1 MRHFITFKGIDNGN
15 DVKLDV
21 SAICNSQ
28 NTEMKD
34 PRCTT
39 AFKSAAGTAAFTI
52 GWTPD
57 KVADP
62 YDGTLIDRDNLYK
75 TCIDAMLA
83 SIETKAEMQVRLLD
97 DTRSD
102 VLFRGY
108 IDPSDIS
115 LARTKL
121 PKEIKVSCKDHTTD
135 LDKKI
140 GLNIIREGV
149 PVNELVEELLEL
161 CYGTGGHIYVGTGNI
176 GLGTGQPGN
185 AALVGVKRVVSSLP
199 SSVVVDRFVITADES
214 TTYRQ
219 AIDRLLH
226 EKGVGYVL
234 HYVHISNKFEIVP
247 CIPAE
252 VDDSQIRTVNFMADA
267 QLVTRTGIY
276 GHDGVIVKWPT
287 IEERKDDNVYSE
299 DIDLKYDGI
308 SETIGEI
315 VQNGSYF
322 PKDGDITETRQQFR
336 RSDRAY
342 VTGESRKQNND
353 IDLLYAKDAGFGVIA
368 VPVKMTSRGTVANLD
383 ALEALTDPKLGDYA
397 QVTSLSEYRGYNGSD
412 WEYMDAPSLTD
423 GKGNFYKN
431 KGSVASKSA
440 LPVSPSAGDFYL
452 CEDTGYSWCWVD
464 SEWQRKISL
473 FCFPVLSTPDVN
485 MTDGNP
491 AFYPRSMWALGRNRS
506 GGMVNLQAASV
517 TATSVARTKINKT
530 THPAIIKDPDEYEA
544 VYVTEKTEAEAFALF
559 LYNSHRIACT
569 TCTWYEW
576 DGQKTPRSRLGE
588 RVRVEYMT
596 GSTAVFCVIQIDNL
610 AITRKN
616 RKFKITALL
625 VSGFETSF
633 SGRHESAVAP
643 TVVNKRQ
650 AVSQI
655 VSYANS
661 DSGTT
666 APDTGWSDTRT
677 IIKGKYL
684 WTRTVTNFSDATS
697 ETTYTVVY
705 NAVDGTTP
713 ELWDMKL
720 SQTSAPRNDRDKT
733 SITDITITPLISGHT
748 VSQVKFIC
756 NGSKAYFG
764 TTPGTKEWQGSP
776 QPVTLHIPYSETYEE
791 ISITMQDMTSESTLA
806 DVTDVVKIINE
817 TVYDYDFGLW
827 VSSVLPQYVDAPDN
841 TLEVEDGD
849 FFVVGHPGFTGDDGQ
864 SYKEG
869 VPYVYD
875 HTKTNPWHNPITVS
889 TTKDVK
895 RLLSCLGNVMGSDTV
910 QPSEAAIYG
919 WFGTLMTK
927 TGIIESLFSQA
938 ITILSGGY
946 IKGGDRYAAN
956 GDITNWNEEG
966 FWFGSDGR
974 LKAQLQSDDST
985 NTFVGTKVSGYTNTV
1000 GYANTAMGYA
1010 AMYKDKSGCNYNTAI
1025 GYMAMYNNEGGL
1037 GNVAIGPL
1045 ALYSVTT
1052 GGDGN
1057 IAIGHDA
1064 QYHTTTGDNNV
1075 AVGDFAMSENR
1086 TGSENIG
1093 IGYQVMLN
1101 NTSGSNNIAIGYR
1114 TLYSNNSSDNNVAIG
1129 KKSLYTSTSGSENTA
1144 IGINVLEKTVS
1155 GKYNTGIG
1163 YYSLNKS
1170 LGNYNTCIGYSSASG
1185 FDNGAD
1191 NTALGVLT
1199 MYYSG
1204 TKNGN
1209 TAIGAEAL
1217 EQLGTGDYNV
1227 ALGRR
1232 AFQLMT
1238 GGSYNVGIGTG
1249 VTPYSNTG
1257 SRQLNING
1265 AFIGLEFKSG
1275 RTQSQVF
1282 TALSSYLTTTG
1293 QRVSCIGTI
1302 EGDSVTFMERYDS
1315 STIYLGGGNTTHGI
1329 SNSST
1334 ALTKR
1339 MVILFA
1345 NPAMMSDTSADCL
1358 GS

>member
-75 TCIDAMLA
+75 TCIDAMLV

-149 PVNELVEELLEL
+149 PVNDLVEELLEL

-185 AALVGVKRVVSSLP
+185 AALVGIKRVVSSLP

-267 QLVTRTGIY
+267 QLVTRTGVY
-276 GHDGVIVKWPT
+276 GHDGVLVKWPT

-308 SETIGEI
+308 SETLGEI

-322 PKDGDITETRQQFR
+322 PKDGDIMETRQQFR
-336 RSDRAY
+336 RSDRSY

-353 IDLLYAKDAGFGVIA
+353 IDLLYAKDAEFGVIA

-397 QVTSLSEYRGYNGSD
+397 QVTSLAEYRGYNGSD

-431 KGSVASKSA
+431 KGAVATKSA
-440 LPVSPSAGDFYL
+440 LPVSPSAGDFYY
-452 CEDTGYSWCWVD
+452 CEDTGFSWCWVD

-576 DGQKTPRSRLGE
+576 DGQRTPRSRLGE
-588 RVRVEYMT
+588 RVRVEYIT

-616 RKFKITALL
+616 RKFKVTALL
-625 VSGFETSF
+625 VSGFESSF
-633 SGRHESAVAP
+633 SGKHESAVAP
-643 TVVNKRQ
+643 TIVNKRQ

-684 WTRTVTNFSDATS
+684 WTRTITNFSDATS

-713 ELWDMKL
+713 EMWDMKL
-720 SQTSAPRNDRDKT
+720 SQTSAPRNDRDET

-748 VSQVKFIC
+748 VTQVKFMC

-764 TTPGTKEWQGSP
+764 TTPGTQYWQGSP

-791 ISITMQDMTSESTLA
+791 ISITMQDMTSGSPLEVVV
-806 DVTDVVKIINE
+806 DIVKIVNE
-817 TVYDYDFGLW
+817 TDYDYSFGVW
-827 VSSVLPQYVDAPDN
+827 TSGTLPEYIDPPSN
-841 TLEVEDGD
+841 TLKVAEGD
-849 FFVVGHPGFTGDDGQ
+849 YFVAGTEFRVSGVTYNAGFAYMYNG
-864 SYKEG
+864 
-869 VPYVYD
+869 
-875 HTKTNPWHNPITVS
+875 S
-889 TTKDVK
+889 TWLGLDLSNQKNAKKALD
-895 RLLSCLGNVMGSDTV
+895 LLSSLSSSNVQIPSSDSYYSV
-910 QPSEAAIYG
+910 
-919 WFGTLMTK
+919 WFWAK
-927 TGIIESLFSQA
+927 NFVSQNAVIKNLFA
-938 ITILSGGY
+938 EKITILDDGCIHSSYYNDDGTASEPTY
-946 IKGGDRYAAN
+946 SV
-956 GDITNWNEEG
+956 EG
-966 FWFGSDGR
+966 SPSSSAWSVLIDSQVWFASDARKVPGTYVWIC
-974 LKAQLQSDDST
+974 DDS
-985 NTFVGTKVSGYTNTV
+985 NDYWDSQSGN
-1000 GYANTAMGYA
+1000 
-1010 AMYKDKSGCNYNTAI
+1010 
-1025 GYMAMYNNEGGL
+1025 
-1037 GNVAIGPL
+1037 P
-1045 ALYSVTT
+1045 
-1052 GGDGN
+1052 
-1057 IAIGHDA
+1057 
-1064 QYHTTTGDNNV
+1064 
-1075 AVGDFAMSENR
+1075 F
-1086 TGSENIG
+1086 
-1093 IGYQVMLN
+1093 
-1101 NTSGSNNIAIGYR
+1101 
-1114 TLYSNNSSDNNVAIG
+1114 
-1129 KKSLYTSTSGSENTA
+1129 
-1144 IGINVLEKTVS
+1144 
-1155 GKYNTGIG
+1155 
-1163 YYSLNKS
+1163 
-1170 LGNYNTCIGYSSASG
+1170 SSASTANLYSLFG
-1185 FDNGAD
+1185 IDISGNYGRYSTLTVTVTATGTDTSGFWLGANGVLKASEAEISGTIKAKRFFFDN
-1191 NTALGVLT
+1191 
-1199 MYYSG
+1199 
-1204 TKNGN
+1204 
-1209 TAIGAEAL
+1209 
-1217 EQLGTGDYNV
+1217 
-1227 ALGRR
+1227 
-1232 AFQLMT
+1232 
-1238 GGSYNVGIGTG
+1238 
-1249 VTPYSNTG
+1249 
-1257 SRQLNING
+1257 
-1265 AFIGLEFKSG
+1265 IGLNWGYFNIDS
-1275 RTQSQVF
+1275 
-1282 TALSSYLTTTG
+1282 TTNIDLYENYGVDFGDIVTVQAG
-1293 QRVSCIGTI
+1293 WISDSLPVIFPSISIELNDGARGLDCDMTLYNANGVKIRYIRGMYGITLGLRVET
-1302 EGDSVTFMERYDS
+1302 SVRVQLF
-1315 STIYLGGGNTTHGI
+1315 IQAFHNPNI
-1329 SNSST
+1329 S
-1334 ALTKR
+1334 L
-1339 MVILFA
+1339 
-1345 NPAMMSDTSADCL
+1345 
-1358 GS
+1358 